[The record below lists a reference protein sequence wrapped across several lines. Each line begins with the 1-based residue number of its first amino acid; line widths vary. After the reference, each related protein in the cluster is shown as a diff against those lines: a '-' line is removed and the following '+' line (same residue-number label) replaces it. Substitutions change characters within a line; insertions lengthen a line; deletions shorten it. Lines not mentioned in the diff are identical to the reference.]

1 MHAHIDGFVMPE
13 AAEVA
18 AVAGRLRL
26 LADPT
31 RLKVLCALVQ
41 GESDVACLAEL
52 AGAGVAAVS
61 QHLAKLRLAG
71 IVRPERHGQRM
82 VYELIDVGVRDLV
95 RSLLQPPPGSAG
107 VDTRPTAGAHL

>member
-1 MHAHIDGFVMPE
+1 MPE
-13 AAEVA
+13 PADVA
-18 AVAGRLRL
+18 AVAERLRL

-71 IVRPERHGQRM
+71 IVRPERHGHHM
-82 VYELIDVGVRDLV
+82 VYELIDPEVRDLV
-95 RSLLQPPPGSAG
+95 ASLLQTPTPAVPPRDSRVAG
-107 VDTRPTAGAHL
+107 IRR